1 MNAPLRENAEP
12 RLEDFPFR
20 VTDNVRYADLDPN
33 QHVNNAVYA
42 SYFETGR
49 VTLMKDRS
57 RGLMPPGLSWM
68 MVRLDMH
75 FRAELRWPGTIEMG
89 LGLVKFGRTSVTFD
103 QVVFSKG
110 KCVASAQS
118 VSVLIDESSQG
129 APHGHRYAFLGRDGV
144 VLLTLWQQAS
154 DGYATER
161 SGLHHL
167 SFQVDT
173 IDEVREAESA
183 LKELG
188 VTFQYEGVVPH
199 REGAASGGIF
209 FTDPDGIRLEIFAAV
224 GAAGQEAPRGEAP
237 TCGFF

>member
-1 MNAPLRENAEP
+1 MAPCPAARGLAAGGQTGCNGTKFRRCAVNAPLRENAEP

-89 LGLVKFGRTSVTFD
+89 LGLVKFGRTSVAFD
-103 QVVFSKG
+103 PVVFAQGKG
-110 KCVASAQS
+110 VASAQS
-118 VSVLIDESSQG
+118 VSVLLD
-129 APHGHRYAFLGRDGV
+129 AKPHKPQP
-144 VLLTLWQQAS
+144 LTAEIV
-154 DGYATER
+154 AE
-161 SGLHHL
+161 
-167 SFQVDT
+167 FQPWL
-173 IDEVREAESA
+173 R
-183 LKELG
+183 
-188 VTFQYEGVVPH
+188 
-199 REGAASGGIF
+199 RGI
-209 FTDPDGIRLEIFAAV
+209 EIVQPKF
-224 GAAGQEAPRGEAP
+224 
-237 TCGFF
+237 